1 MFPTPEFSL
10 EIPTPLIMFDLQRE
24 SPTDFIGEGPSVP
37 LRCLETGDFDVDF
50 DFLNNNGI
58 RERSH

>member
-1 MFPTPEFSL
+1 
-10 EIPTPLIMFDLQRE
+10 MFDLQRE